1 MQAGVGTL
9 CELSDPISND
19 VLSVGKILP
28 SKESQM
34 VHQDQVLK
42 FLSLWRT
49 SHIQT
54 RNTYKKNAMNINVFL
69 LNSVWSGARTQQNH
83 SL

>member
-1 MQAGVGTL
+1 MQAGVGRV

-69 LNSVWSGARTQQNH
+69 LNSVWSGADRK
-83 SL
+83 SVV